1 MVIVRGLKIKQDCCL
16 HSDFTEVER
25 GRLGAGGHLTSGWV
39 RVAEKASVQVCP
51 DFSVRS
57 VIRGQRLYLSEQKKK

>member
-1 MVIVRGLKIKQDCCL
+1 M